1 MSKNLHGLTDEQL
14 HTELLRRKL
23 LSDPIFT
30 VSPRSEQTG
39 NLEIGLQPGS
49 DSLSCFCRKCS
60 NHYRLEGED
69 WLKLDLLLRNNRMQN
84 HLRTAE

>member
-1 MSKNLHGLTDEQL
+1 MSKDLHELTDEQL

-23 LSDPIFT
+23 LT